1 MTSTIMPSKGHCI
14 ISWRAYRLCSQ
25 ADVRSHSGS
34 ATEQCCHG
42 WGRGLFEL
50 LIPCNTIY
58 LRDFEMNKIFVPS
71 IVPDLVGAQ
80 FVVAS
85 VDYRNNVVYVL
96 MQLSYKLKRKMT
108 QGYSCLR

>member
-1 MTSTIMPSKGHCI
+1 
-14 ISWRAYRLCSQ
+14 
-25 ADVRSHSGS
+25 
-34 ATEQCCHG
+34 
-42 WGRGLFEL
+42 
-50 LIPCNTIY
+50 
-58 LRDFEMNKIFVPS
+58 MNKIFVPS

-85 VDYRNNVVYVL
+85 VDYRKNVVYVL